1 MEESILET
9 LNSHLVSFDSEKLK
23 SSLQDW
29 LLLPRDSF
37 DLTVHNI
44 TLPEQPKYT
53 IVRLLRQIL
62 TRIPVDQMKIE
73 SRMKNSIFALASQ
86 FVLEKLSVQTRVQY
100 EMLHQNAIVD
110 YKLSPDQKYIAT
122 GNSFLTLK

>member
-1 MEESILET
+1 MEESILEI
-9 LNSHLVSFDSEKLK
+9 LNSHLLSFDSEKLK

-44 TLPEQPKYT
+44 TLPEQQKYT

-62 TRIPVDQMKIE
+62 SRIPADQMKIE

-110 YKLSPDQKYIAT
+110 YKLSLDQKYIAT
-122 GNSFLTLK
+122 GIHFNL